1 VPTTKADLVAGLR
14 TTLREGSRVMAGFG
28 PDDWKKPA
36 LDADVD
42 GWTRKQVYCH
52 ITALAEITPGFIGGL
67 AGAAEGAD
75 GAAGLDI
82 NALNAQLVA
91 AKEAMNEQELQ
102 GAFKTG
108 FENAIKF
115 VEGMPEEQLQ
125 GHRKFGELEGPLG
138 DLMSGVLVLHS
149 VSHIYNAG
157 GSPLG

>member
-1 VPTTKADLVAGLR
+1 MSTTKTDLVQGLQ
-14 TTLREGSRVMAGFG
+14 TVLREGNRVMSGFG

-36 LDADVD
+36 LDADEE

-67 AGAAEGAD
+67 ANAAEGTD

-91 AKEAMNEQELQ
+91 SKAALSEPELQ
-102 GAFKTG
+102 AAFKKG
-108 FENAIKF
+108 FENLITF
-115 VEGMPEEQLQ
+115 VEGMPDEQLAGQ
-125 GHRKFGELEGPLG
+125 RKFGQLEGSLG
-138 DLMSGVLVLHS
+138 DIMSGVLVLHG
-149 VSHIYNAG
+149 VAHIYGAG

>member
-1 VPTTKADLVAGLR
+1 MATTKADLVAGLQ
-14 TTLREGSRVMAGFG
+14 TTLREGTRVMAGFG

-36 LDADVD
+36 LDADAE
-42 GWTRKQVYCH
+42 GWTRKQVYAH

-67 AGAAEGAD
+67 AGAPEGTD

-82 NALNAQLVA
+82 NAVNAQLVA
-91 AKEAMNEQELQ
+91 AKEAMSEQELQ

-108 FENAIKF
+108 YENVIKF
-115 VEGMPEEQLQ
+115 VEGMTDEQLA
-125 GHRKFGELEGPLG
+125 GHRKFGQLEGALG
-138 DLMSGVLVLHS
+138 DVMSGVLVLHT

>member
-1 VPTTKADLVAGLR
+1 MPTSKTDLVDGLH
-14 TTLREGSRVMAGFG
+14 TALREGNRVMAGFG

-36 LDADVD
+36 LDADAD

-67 AGAAEGAD
+67 ANAAEGQD
-75 GAAGLDI
+75 GAAGMDI

-91 AKEAMNEQELQ
+91 AKEAMNEQDLQ
-102 GAFKTG
+102 AAFKTG
-108 FENAIKF
+108 YENAIKF
-115 VEGMPEEQLQ
+115 VEGMPDEQLAAP
-125 GHRKFGELEGPLG
+125 RKFGQLEGPLG
-138 DLMSGVLVLHS
+138 DLMSGVLVLHT